1 MAVNLI
7 QSNKLVL
14 PDKFV
19 RGSRAL
25 FWLGLI
31 AVTMLSLLPAPYLP
45 MLAFNVWD
53 KAQHT
58 LAYAGLA
65 LAGLTGRVG
74 RVTVIVIG
82 LLAHGAA
89 MEFAQALFGWRSGDV
104 LDWCADA
111 VGVIVASVL
120 VWGIRR
126 RGV

>member
-1 MAVNLI
+1 MPGI
-7 QSNKLVL
+7 R
-14 PDKFV
+14 P
-19 RGSRAL
+19 
-25 FWLGLI
+25 
-31 AVTMLSLLPAPYLP
+31 
-45 MLAFNVWD
+45 LAFNVWD

-58 LAYAGLA
+58 VAYAGLT

-74 RVTVIVIG
+74 RGAVIVIG

>member
-1 MAVNLI
+1 MPGI
-7 QSNKLVL
+7 R
-14 PDKFV
+14 P
-19 RGSRAL
+19 
-25 FWLGLI
+25 
-31 AVTMLSLLPAPYLP
+31 
-45 MLAFNVWD
+45 LAFNVWD

-58 LAYAGLA
+58 LAYSGLA

-74 RVTVIVIG
+74 REAAIVIG

-89 MEFAQALFGWRSGDV
+89 MEFAQALLGWRSGDV

-126 RGV
+126 RVV

>member
-1 MAVNLI
+1 MPGYI
-7 QSNKLVL
+7 
-14 PDKFV
+14 V
-19 RGSRAL
+19 RISRAL

-31 AVTMLSLLPAPYLP
+31 AVTVLSLLPAPYLP
-45 MLAFNVWD
+45 PLAFNVWD

-74 RVTVIVIG
+74 RGAVIVIG

-89 MEFAQALFGWRSGDV
+89 MEFAQALFGWRHGDV

-111 VGVIVASVL
+111 VGIIVASVL

-126 RGV
+126 RVV